1 MSMLAL
7 NQLVARSIV
16 DPAIVQSFSIG
27 RIAEVLADLEFSPE
41 LRSQL
46 AALSAETWTEF
57 AVLAYRTVKAAQPTL
72 TRIELPSPA
81 EGLIA
86 DESEAGKE
94 QVA

>member
-16 DPAIVQSFSIG
+16 DPAIVQSFSLG

-46 AALSAETWTEF
+46 ASLSAGTWTEF

-81 EGLIA
+81 EGLIV
-86 DESEAGKE
+86 DESEAGQE